1 MLKSL
6 MILDREKTLSTKLWK
21 IDGTDLPDLFIYAS
35 SFDETLSQARRKNR
49 SYCGGQIIE
58 KEGQ

>member
-35 SFDETLSQARRKNR
+35 SFDEALSQARRKTEA
-49 SYCGGQIIE
+49 IV
-58 KEGQ
+58 EGR